1 MKPYVHRVHYYETD
15 KMGCVHH
22 SNHIR
27 WMEEARVAFLE
38 ELGISFRTMEARGIY
53 SPVVGVECRYRHP
66 AYFDEEIQILVRIS
80 SFETLRLKI
89 AYEMTRVSDGDLIA
103 TGSSEHC
110 FTDLTGRP
118 IALKKTHPDIDAVL
132 RAQLPLSCSD
142 AQCAPQCA
150 SAQNKK

>member
-1 MKPYVHRVHYYETD
+1 MNGDYIHRVHYYETD

-38 ELGISFRTMEARGIY
+38 RIGVGFPAMEARGIY
-53 SPVVGVECRYRHP
+53 SPVVGVACRYRRP
-66 AYFDEEIQILVRIS
+66 AHFDEEIRVCVRIV
-80 SFETLRLKI
+80 SFESLRLKI
-89 AYEMTRVSDGDLIA
+89 SYEMTRVSDGELIA

-110 FTDLTGRP
+110 FTDTAGRP

-132 RAQLPLSCSD
+132 REAMEIGD
-142 AQCAPQCA
+142 
-150 SAQNKK
+150 

>member
-1 MKPYVHRVHYYETD
+1 MQTYVHRVHYYETD

-38 ELGISFRTMEARGIY
+38 ELGIGFPRMEARGIY
-53 SPVVGVECRYRHP
+53 SLVVGVECRYRRP
-66 AYFDEEIQILVRIS
+66 AYFDDEIRISVWIS

-89 AYEMTRVSDGDLIA
+89 AYEMTRVSDGELIA

-110 FTDLTGRP
+110 FTDTSGRP

-132 RAQLPLSCSD
+132 RAAMTP
-142 AQCAPQCA
+142 
-150 SAQNKK
+150 